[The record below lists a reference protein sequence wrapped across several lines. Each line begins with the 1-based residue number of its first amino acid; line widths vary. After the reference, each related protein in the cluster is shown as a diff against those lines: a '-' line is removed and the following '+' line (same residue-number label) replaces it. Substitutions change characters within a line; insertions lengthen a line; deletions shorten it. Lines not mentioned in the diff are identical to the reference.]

1 MRKLPPDDKTTL
13 STIMADKTNTDNLEV
28 YEGQAKGQMSLGR
41 VIEHMLITAGTRA
54 AEPLSMDPRADDAFR
69 NSVKFIDSL
78 LEIYQDTEYES
89 RKNVIKGLSDPKD
102 KIATTDEFFALLGL
116 NMRQIKKAHML
127 PAQSI
132 DLDDDTS
139 PLDK

>member
-1 MRKLPPDDKTTL
+1 MANDK
-13 STIMADKTNTDNLEV
+13 DPRDYLEV

-54 AEPLSMDPRADDAFR
+54 AEPLSIDPRADDAFR
-69 NSVKFIDSL
+69 NSIKFLDAL
-78 LEIYQDTEYES
+78 LEIHQDDDYKK
-89 RKNVIKGLSDPKD
+89 RKDEIKAMSEPKD

-116 NMRQIKKAHML
+116 NMKQIKKAHML
-127 PAQSI
+127 PAQSV

-139 PLDK
+139 PLDKTQ

>member
-1 MRKLPPDDKTTL
+1 MENKINQDQ
-13 STIMADKTNTDNLEV
+13 LEV

-69 NSVKFIDSL
+69 NSIKFIDSL
-78 LEIYQDTEYES
+78 LEIYQDEEYTE
-89 RKNVIKGLSDPKD
+89 KKDAIKALSEPKD
-102 KIATTDEFFALLGL
+102 RIATTDEFFALLGL

-132 DLDDDTS
+132 DLDDDIS
-139 PLDK
+139 PLDVSAKAD